1 MENERQCDRRLPPCN
16 KGEKQKQT
24 RQSTFEVFHFLTV
37 WEESKEELENGTK
50 QWMKTIIP
58 LVLFVVPNDQIVG
71 VVENTTTVVCPVTLD
86 KTKQIGLGA

>member
-1 MENERQCDRRLPPCN
+1 
-16 KGEKQKQT
+16 
-24 RQSTFEVFHFLTV
+24 
-37 WEESKEELENGTK
+37 
-50 QWMKTIIP
+50 MKTIIP